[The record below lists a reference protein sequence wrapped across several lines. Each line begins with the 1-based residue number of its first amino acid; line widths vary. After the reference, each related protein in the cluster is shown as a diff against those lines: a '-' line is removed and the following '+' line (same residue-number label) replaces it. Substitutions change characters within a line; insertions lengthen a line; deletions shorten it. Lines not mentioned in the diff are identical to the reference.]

1 MRKYIFT
8 LLLLLSGFFSTAQVY
23 YNEWIDYSKTYYKF
37 KIGRNGLYRINQ
49 SSLAAIGLATTPAE
63 HFQLWKNGQEVALFT
78 SVSSGTLGN
87 TDFLEF
93 YGEMNNGVPDKQ
105 LYKYDSLQMCD
116 HWSILTDTA
125 AYFLTV
131 NVTGTNKRIVNTAND
146 VAGNSLPADSFF
158 MHTLAKYYK
167 VGQNPGYGIDFGE
180 IVHSSAFDKGE
191 GWIGGDIYVAPY
203 GTGYMPDNNSNLYLF
218 GNGPAASLTAV
229 VAGNYTSSRNI
240 SIKVN
245 GTSIASSNN
254 VGYDITRFSNVP
266 VPLNTFAGDIA
277 NLEFWQDG
285 AGVDH
290 IVVSHFEL
298 TYPRSYNFGGQSSF
312 NFEIPAGP
320 AKYLE
325 ILNFNFGS
333 LPPILVD
340 RSNNLRL
347 TAIVSG
353 DTLKFVLPVSAINR
367 QLVLLNVEPAN
378 INSVTDFTTRNFVD
392 YSQVAQQGNYVIISH
407 PLLFNDGNGQDNV
420 EKYRQYRSS
429 LAGGGFNAK
438 TVNIDQLTD
447 QFAFGIKHHPLAIR
461 NFASYALTHFATAPS
476 YFFLIGKG
484 LNYMAFRSSE
494 ADPNV
499 NKLALVPTFGWPP
512 SDNLLTATRTGNT
525 TRIPIGRLSA
535 INGTEV
541 GDFLDKMKQYELAQ
555 TSSPQTVNG
564 KGWMKN
570 VAQITGAIDDL
581 SLYYLISSFMDGY
594 QQTLIDT
601 SMGAKVYNF
610 SKNSG
615 QYTAIG
621 SNKTIDNLFSE
632 GMSMLTYF
640 GHSSPNTLEFNLD
653 NPQNYNN
660 TGKYPLIV
668 VNGCNSGNL
677 FLFDTLRPI
686 NKGTLS
692 EKYIFTPQ
700 KGSIGFIADTH
711 FGLPQQLNY
720 FNSIFANNIAGPMYG
735 NTLGKIMKSTM
746 ETLTTEYDYDFI
758 AKCHA
763 EEMTFHGDPATRIN
777 NHLLPDYTIT
787 DSLID
792 IQPTIISVADDKV
805 KINAKILNI
814 GKAINDSITIR
825 FEHRL
830 PDSSVVLLANRR
842 IKATFNE
849 DTLQVILNLNPLKHK
864 GQNSITITID
874 PEHAL
879 TELSE
884 LNNTI
889 TKSFTVLADEIRP
902 VYPFN
907 YSIINSS
914 NNFAVFGSTANPLA
928 EPKDYVMELDTT
940 RLFNSPFKVQK
951 TVNSIGGVIKFLPEI
966 LLVDST
972 VYYWRLTTGTPSDSS
987 RWLNSS
993 FVYINGSYE
1002 GYNQSHYFQFKDNL
1016 YNTITLDSASRKF
1029 NFDDKTRKLLI
1040 RTGLYPYYDWDQ
1052 INVNVDNDQVEGY
1065 GCKYK
1070 SLQIVVYDPLT
1081 LKPWVN
1087 YNTGS
1092 GGRFGS
1098 WPPDCAAPSAPTR
1111 KFFEFP
1117 YYDSVYRR
1125 RAMQFFDSIPAGYFV
1140 SITNLGWTTNNVFI
1154 DQWKADTINL
1164 GAGNSLWHKFHSMGL
1179 HQIDGFTSN
1188 LPFVFVFRK
1197 GDTTDFQPRQHVGAS
1212 DNYHI
1217 VDTFNILG
1225 KNIAGSVESPWIG
1238 PAKAWQRF
1246 KWNLTPDNNP
1256 NSTHS
1261 FDIIGKDLVNND
1273 ILLSTVRD
1281 LQDSSIA
1288 GISATIHPYLKVR
1301 INTTD
1306 PVNAK
1311 AAQLKYWMLT
1321 ADEYPEGALAP
1332 NMFFEGKDTIVN
1344 TDTLHFK
1351 IAFKNIS
1358 KIAFDSIK
1366 LRLTI
1371 TKNNGTQVVFNNL
1384 PDGSRLKPLVSGDS
1398 VIIVYDLPM
1407 QGYEGHNQ
1415 LKLDVN
1421 PDSAQA
1427 EQFHFNNIMYSNLYV
1442 ILPVCPGGNTSFT
1455 SSSITSG
1462 DTYQWQVDTGAG
1474 YSNISNSALYSGV
1487 ATSTLNIIAA
1497 PTSMYGYHYRC
1508 LVTNN
1513 GLTASS
1519 NDFVLKFGLTWTGA
1533 VSDAWE
1539 LPANWSCTKVPDSNT
1554 DVIVNG
1560 GAPNNPILSTN
1571 VICRSITA
1579 NSGAV
1584 ITVNPGFQLIL
1595 SGKH

>member
-1 MRKYIFT
+1 MKKYLFT
-8 LLLLLSGFFSTAQVY
+8 LSLLLTGIICTAQVY
-23 YNEWIDYSKTYYKF
+23 NNEWIDYTKTYF
-37 KIGRNGLYRINQ
+37 KCKVGANGLYRISQ
-49 SSLAAIGLATTPAE
+49 SSLAAIGLSATPAE
-63 HFQLWKNGQEVALFT
+63 HFQLWKNGQEMALFT
-78 SVSSGTLGN
+78 SVSSGILGN
-87 TDFLEF
+87 SDFLEF
-93 YGEMNNGVPDKQ
+93 YGEMNDGVPDKQ
-105 LYKYDSLQMCD
+105 LYKQDSLQMSD

-131 NVTGTNKRIVNTAND
+131 NAIGTNKRIVNIAND

-167 VGQNPGYGIDFGE
+167 YIQNPGYGIDFGE
-180 IVHSSAFDKGE
+180 IVHSSAFDRGE
-191 GWIGGDIYVAPY
+191 GWVGGDIYVAPY
-203 GTGYMPDNNSNLYLF
+203 GAGYMPDFNSNLYVF
-218 GNGPAASLTAV
+218 GNGPAASFSAV
-229 VAGNYTSSRNI
+229 TAGNYTSSRNI
-240 SIKVN
+240 SVKIN
-245 GTSIASSNN
+245 GTSIVSMYNS
-254 VGYDITRFSNVP
+254 GYDITRFVNVP
-266 VPLNTFAGDIA
+266 VPLSTFTGDNA

-285 AGVDH
+285 TGVDH

-298 TYPRSYNFGGQSSF
+298 KYPRLYNFGGQTSF

-325 ILNFNFGS
+325 IVNFNFGS
-333 LPPILVD
+333 LPPVLLD

-347 TAIVSG
+347 TAVVSA
-353 DTLKFVLPVSAINR
+353 DTLKYVIPASAINR
-367 QLVLLNVEPAN
+367 KLVLLNVESAN
-378 INSVTDFTTRNFVD
+378 IKSPTAFASRNFVN
-392 YSQVAQQGNYVIISH
+392 YGQLAQQGNYIIISH
-407 PLLFNDGNGQDNV
+407 PLLFNDGTGQDNV
-420 EKYRQYRSS
+420 EQYRTYRSTV
-429 LAGGGFNAK
+429 AGGGFTAK
-438 TVNIDQLTD
+438 TVDIDQLTD
-447 QFAFGIKHHPLAIR
+447 QFAFGIKHHPLSIR
-461 NFASYALTHFATAPS
+461 NFASYALTHFTTAPE

-484 LNYMAFRSSE
+484 LNYISYRISE

-499 NKLALVPTFGWPP
+499 NKLALVPTFGWPA

-535 INGTEV
+535 INGAEV
-541 GDFLDKMKQYELAQ
+541 GDFLDKIKQYELAQ
-555 TSSPQTVNG
+555 SSNPQTVSG

-660 TGKYPLIV
+660 TGKYPLII

-686 NKGTLS
+686 SKGTLS
-692 EKYIFTPQ
+692 EKYIFAPQ

-720 FNSIFANNIAGPMYG
+720 FNSIFARNIAGPMYG
-735 NTLGKIMKSTM
+735 NTVGKIMKSTM
-746 ETLTTEYDYDFI
+746 ETLTTEFDYDFI
-758 AKCHA
+758 ARCHA

-777 NHLLPDYTIT
+777 SNSLPDYTIT
-787 DSLID
+787 DSLIE
-792 IQPTIISVADDKV
+792 IQPAVISVADDQL
-805 KINAKILNI
+805 KITATILNI
-814 GKAINDSITIR
+814 GKAINDSINIR
-825 FEHRL
+825 FEQRL
-830 PDSSVVLLANRR
+830 PDSSMILLSTRR

-849 DTLQVILNLNPLKHK
+849 DTLQLILQLNPLMHK
-864 GQNSITITID
+864 GQNSIIVTID
-874 PEHAL
+874 PDHEVV
-879 TELSE
+879 EMSE

-889 TKSFTVLADEIRP
+889 TKSFTILENEIRP
-902 VYPFN
+902 VFPFN
-907 YSIINSS
+907 YSIINNS
-914 NNFAVFGSTANPLA
+914 NNFAVYGSTANPFA
-928 EPKDYVMELDTT
+928 ELKDYVMELDTA
-940 RLFNSPFKVQK
+940 RLFNSPLKVQK
-951 TVNSIGGVIKFLPEI
+951 IVNSTGGVIQFLPA
-966 LLVDST
+966 LTLVDST
-972 VYYWRLTTGTPSDSS
+972 VYYWRLTTGTPTDSS

-1002 GYNQSHYFQFKDNL
+1002 GYNQSHYFQYKDNQ
-1016 YNTITLDSASRKF
+1016 YSTITLDSASRKF
-1029 NFDDKTRKLLI
+1029 GFDDKTRKLLI

-1052 INVNVDNDQVEGY
+1052 INVNIDNDQEEGY

-1125 RAMQFFDSIPAGYFV
+1125 RAMQFFDSIPAGHFV
-1140 SITNLGWTTNNVFI
+1140 SITNLGWTTNTVFI
-1154 DQWKADTINL
+1154 DQWKADTVNL
-1164 GAGNSLWHKFHSMGL
+1164 GSGISLWHKFHSMGL
-1179 HQIDGFTSN
+1179 HQIDSFTSN
-1188 LPFVFVFRK
+1188 LPFVFVFKK
-1197 GDTTDFQPRQHVGAS
+1197 GDTTAFQPRQHVGAS
-1212 DNYHI
+1212 SNYQI

-1225 KNIAGSVESPWIG
+1225 KNITGSVESPWIG

-1246 KWNLTPDNNP
+1246 KWNLQPDDNP
-1256 NSTHS
+1256 NTIQS
-1261 FDIIGKDLVNND
+1261 FDIIGKGQSNND
-1273 ILLSTVRD
+1273 VLISTVRN
-1281 LQDSSIA
+1281 LQDTSIS
-1288 GISATIHPYLKVR
+1288 GISASVYPYLKIR
-1301 INTTD
+1301 MNTND

-1311 AAQLKYWMLT
+1311 AAQLKYWMLA

-1332 NMFFEGKDTIVN
+1332 NILYEGKDTLIN

-1358 KIAFDSIK
+1358 KIPFDSIK

-1371 TKNNGTQVVFNNL
+1371 TKNNGTQLILNNKA
-1384 PDGSRLKPLVSGDS
+1384 DGSRLKPLVSGDS
-1398 VIIVYDLPM
+1398 VIIVYELPM
-1407 QGYEGHNQ
+1407 LGFEGHNQ

-1421 PDSAQA
+1421 PDSAQK
-1427 EQFHFNNIMYSNLYV
+1427 EQFHFNNILYKNV
-1442 ILPVCPGGNTSFT
+1442 YVTAPVCPDANTSFT
-1455 SSSITSG
+1455 SSGIATG
-1462 DTYQWQVDTGAG
+1462 NAYQWQLNTGAG
-1474 YSNISNSALYSGV
+1474 YTNISNGLLYSGV
-1487 ATSTLNIIAA
+1487 TTATLNIIAA
-1497 PTSMYGYHYRC
+1497 PTNMYGYRYRC
-1508 LVTNN
+1508 LITNN
-1513 GLTASS
+1513 GLNQFS
-1519 NDFVLKFGLTWTGA
+1519 NEFVLKFGLTWTGTI
-1533 VSDAWE
+1533 SDAWE
-1539 LPANWSCTKVPDSNT
+1539 LPANWSCNKLPDTNT

-1560 GAPNNPILSTN
+1560 GAPNNPILFTN
-1571 VICRSITA
+1571 GYCRSITA
-1579 NSGAV
+1579 NTGAV
-1584 ITVNPGFQLIL
+1584 ITVNPGIQLVL
-1595 SGKH
+1595 SGIR